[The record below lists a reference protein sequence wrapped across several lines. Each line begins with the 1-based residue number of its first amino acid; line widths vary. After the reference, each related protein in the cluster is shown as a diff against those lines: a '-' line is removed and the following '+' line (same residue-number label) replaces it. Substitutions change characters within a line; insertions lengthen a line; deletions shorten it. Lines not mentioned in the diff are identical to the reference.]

1 MESIYSLSFCYLLIL
16 LYFINYIKCSSKY
29 NSQYKHK
36 EYKFRKRKL
45 EDDSGPEGNN
55 DLYFAPLSI
64 YIDTVYFNE
73 TFPNEY
79 IDYRDNF
86 IKAMYNAKS
95 ILEDFLE
102 ISSDYEGEA
111 FESIEIVPSLNE
123 TFHDSPNFYNYNF
136 FITCNFSDFY
146 EKTFSV
152 VLSQY
157 MLQPFLGLIVFSEDL
172 INEDIS
178 KLSIDNLTLFMLH
191 HFIRLIGFTP
201 EVAEV
206 TGMYIPSENDTYYL
220 GIVDEYMNFTSLIN
234 YAKTYFNCPRIERI
248 NL

>member
-79 IDYRDNF
+79 NNEYRDKF

-102 ISSDYEGEA
+102 ILSDYEGEA
-111 FESIEIVPSLNE
+111 FLAIESVPSLYE
-123 TFHDSPNFYNYNF
+123 TFYDSPNFYNYNF

-201 EVAEV
+201 RVEDFPVS
-206 TGMYIPSENDTYYL
+206 YIPSEGD
-220 GIVDEYMNFTSLIN
+220 D
-234 YAKTYFNCPRIERI
+234 YFSE
-248 NL
+248 L

>member
-1 MESIYSLSFCYLLIL
+1 MKSIYSLSFCYLLIL

-29 NSQYKHK
+29 TSQYKHK

-86 IKAMYNAKS
+86 LKAMYNAKS

-102 ISSDYEGEA
+102 ILSDYEGEA
-111 FESIEIVPSLNE
+111 FEAIKIVPSLYE

-136 FITCNFSDFY
+136 FITCNFSDF
-146 EKTFSV
+146 
-152 VLSQY
+152 
-157 MLQPFLGLIVFSEDL
+157 
-172 INEDIS
+172 
-178 KLSIDNLTLFMLH
+178 
-191 HFIRLIGFTP
+191 
-201 EVAEV
+201 
-206 TGMYIPSENDTYYL
+206 
-220 GIVDEYMNFTSLIN
+220 
-234 YAKTYFNCPRIERI
+234 
-248 NL
+248 